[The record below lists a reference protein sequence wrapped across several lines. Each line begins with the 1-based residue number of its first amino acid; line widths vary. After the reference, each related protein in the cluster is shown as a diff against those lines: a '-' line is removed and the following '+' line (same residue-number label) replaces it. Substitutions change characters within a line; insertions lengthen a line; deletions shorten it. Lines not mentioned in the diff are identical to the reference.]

1 LNSLASKDIVGKTIP
16 KGRRGRLGGWA
27 AAVSG
32 SLTLAVGLW
41 FALRGRGEDSPLFYA
56 GLLAAAAVLWLLAAA
71 VFSALRETPGETDG
85 GANGWREAWARL
97 DLLRT
102 DRAFRRFVITR
113 ALLLCSALTAPFYV
127 VLARQHGDGGASLLG
142 TFLVAGGLASS
153 LSAPVWG
160 TLADSSSRRVMV
172 AAALLTAGLGIA
184 VFLLMQVSPAA
195 ATLGWFFPL
204 FFFLLGVAHAGVRA
218 GRKTYLVDL
227 AGGVK
232 RTDYVAVSNTLI
244 AVVLLLVGG
253 LTSLVSFLAPEQL
266 ILGLSLLGL
275 GGAGLAAT
283 LPEVE

>member
-1 LNSLASKDIVGKTIP
+1 VGKTIP

-27 AAVSG
+27 AAISG
-32 SLTLAVGLW
+32 LLTLGVGVW
-41 FALRGRGEDSPLFYA
+41 FALRERGEDDPLFYA
-56 GLLAAAAVLWLLAAA
+56 GLLAGAATLWLVAAG
-71 VFSALRETPGETDG
+71 VFSALRETPGETAG
-85 GANGWREAWARL
+85 GANGWKEAWQRL

-102 DRAFRRFVITR
+102 DPAFRRFVVTR
-113 ALLLCSALTAPFYV
+113 SLLLCSALTAPFYV
-127 VLARQHGDGGASLLG
+127 LLARRHGDGGASLLG

-160 TLADSSSRRVMV
+160 TMADTSSRRVMI
-172 AAALLTAGLGIA
+172 AAAVLTAALGFGVFALMRWWPGL
-184 VFLLMQVSPAA
+184 
-195 ATLGWFFPL
+195 ATLSWLFPL

-244 AVVLLLVGG
+244 AIVLLLVGG
-253 LTSLVSFLAPEQL
+253 LTSLLSFLEPETL
-266 ILGLSLLGL
+266 ILGLSVLGL